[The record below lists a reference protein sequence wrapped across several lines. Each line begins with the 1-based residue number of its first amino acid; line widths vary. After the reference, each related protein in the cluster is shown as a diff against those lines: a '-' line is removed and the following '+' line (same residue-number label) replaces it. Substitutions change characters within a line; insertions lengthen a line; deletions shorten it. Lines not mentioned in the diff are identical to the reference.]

1 MGAGTRGGN
10 PRAKRV
16 YKRKPAWQKRK
27 FQKKKPMYKPR
38 KPIAMGVET
47 YQFRLAAQ
55 STTLTANVASADNGP
70 KNSLICLPAGF
81 SSATT
86 CVDSNGDSYTVQGNF
101 IKPVYQYS
109 MKCKVDFS
117 GIVHHADNAAGLN
130 LRCHHGLVKV
140 TANSETVAG
149 WSNQASFQ
157 AAILA
162 LIKEHLYESSISS
175 DYLEYSKRNR
185 HIKVNGSFDVVPDRR
200 RMIRM
205 DMLETAGT
213 GKLNSVNT
221 PPPKCFTVT
230 LPTPKMKTRVAKT
243 ADSAKFPILENLW
256 IPWVLFTCDQLT
268 SNSGHFNVHYSSR
281 MYFTDV

>member
-1 MGAGTRGGN
+1 MAGKYRG
-10 PRAKRV
+10 
-16 YKRKPAWQKRK
+16 RKPVGRRPPAKKRK
-27 FQKKKPMYKPR
+27 FIKKKPRFVPR

-47 YQFRLAAQ
+47 YQFRLGSQ
-55 STTLTANVASADNGP
+55 SATLTSNSSSADNGP

-81 SSATT
+81 NSATT
-86 CVDSNGDSYTVQGNF
+86 CVDSNGESYTVQGNF
-101 IKPVYQYS
+101 IKPVYAYT

-117 GIVHHADNAAGLN
+117 GIVHHADNVSGLN

-149 WSNQASFQ
+149 WSNQSSFQ

-175 DYLEYSKRNR
+175 DYLEYTKKNR

-221 PPPKCFTVT
+221 PPPKCFTIN

-243 ADSAKFPILENLW
+243 GDSAKFPILENLW
-256 IPWVLFTCDQLT
+256 LPWVLFTCDQLT